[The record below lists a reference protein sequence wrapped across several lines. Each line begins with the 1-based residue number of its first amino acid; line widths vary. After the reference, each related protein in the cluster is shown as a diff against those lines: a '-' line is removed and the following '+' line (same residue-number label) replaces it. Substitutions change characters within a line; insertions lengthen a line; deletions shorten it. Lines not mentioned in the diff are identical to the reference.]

1 MADSGVP
8 VTRPR
13 KEHRWFKTL
22 LGTFSWMLC
31 CHVSPAAYR
40 KNGVATAPLL
50 TFTCPK
56 TKERASVDIETDAQ
70 TLRASWKSW
79 FEVKCPY
86 CGEVHKISVRDAY
99 LNDAID
105 IVGRPARPRSMHKR
119 RSG

>member
-1 MADSGVP
+1 
-8 VTRPR
+8 
-13 KEHRWFKTL
+13 
-22 LGTFSWMLC
+22 
-31 CHVSPAAYR
+31 
-40 KNGVATAPLL
+40 VATAPLL

-105 IVGRPARPRSMHKR
+105 IVGRPARPRSMRKR
-119 RSG
+119 MSG

>member
-1 MADSGVP
+1 
-8 VTRPR
+8 
-13 KEHRWFKTL
+13 
-22 LGTFSWMLC
+22 MLC

-99 LNDAID
+99 LNDAVD
-105 IVGRPARPRSMHKR
+105 IVGRPARPRSKGGLPPHKEGGNGLTPIHLSR
-119 RSG
+119 D